1 MKKLFSTV
9 IMAVFL
15 SVCSYAQTEI
25 HRFNEEGKVVF
36 EGVALGTPI
45 DEFKKN
51 LEEKGYKLHSEVLT
65 TCIFTKQSEA
75 GAYRLLVS
83 YTPKTKLVSHMTM
96 NIGVK
101 QEWEIIKK
109 TYNYLSNELKKHLG
123 TPLLRE
129 EKAPEDNITDIKTI
143 AEGLAKEN
151 YVYITLWGTEAG
163 RISVDINYTFLGN
176 ILAVVPSILYSDTET
191 YKLFL
196 KEKME

>member
-1 MKKLFSTV
+1 M
-9 IMAVFL
+9 
-15 SVCSYAQTEI
+15 
-25 HRFNEEGKVVF
+25 
-36 EGVALGTPI
+36 
-45 DEFKKN
+45 
-51 LEEKGYKLHSEVLT
+51 
-65 TCIFTKQSEA
+65 
-75 GAYRLLVS
+75 LVS